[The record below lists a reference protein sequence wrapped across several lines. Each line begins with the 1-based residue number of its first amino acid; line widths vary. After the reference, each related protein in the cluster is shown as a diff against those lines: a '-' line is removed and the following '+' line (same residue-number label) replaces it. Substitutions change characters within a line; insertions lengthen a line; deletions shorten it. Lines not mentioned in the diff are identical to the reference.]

1 MKEIYAQI
9 PKLLSISLPLTSPQP
24 QTPILY
30 SFFFFRSVAMPR
42 TQSFLTVTPILKP
55 TCKTSKR
62 RNFSLHGTDP
72 PLHCNKMVQF
82 LREAVPLK
90 KTTEQGRRRRLCKNC
105 ASSYNIPIS
114 MFRISSASVS
124 YSQPSHKDRLTVCAE
139 EGARESKKG
148 EGG

>member
-1 MKEIYAQI
+1 MHKFLSCCQFLSPFPPHN
-9 PKLLSISLPLTSPQP
+9 PKPPFFP
-24 QTPILY
+24 
-30 SFFFFRSVAMPR
+30 FFFFFYRSAAMPR

-90 KTTEQGRRRRLCKNC
+90 KATEQGRRRRLCKNC